1 MTLSLAEFYSGEFAV
16 YVAYSCHFVFLG
28 VRRNRNLLKLF
39 SSCVAFQL
47 RISSVTLHPVHHL
60 FTAGIHHHHL
70 LSLNC
75 EGRWGTTDDF
85 ATIFLHLSLFSTALW
100 DLSNSRPVHGQAW
113 SLPSQ
118 RAVENRERWRK
129 LVAKLSVVP
138 QRPSRLRNR

>member
-113 SLPSQ
+113 SRNLQ
-118 RAVENRERWRK
+118 V
-129 LVAKLSVVP
+129 LSV
-138 QRPSRLRNR
+138 RKFYNRGLLLSNRITVVKSPV